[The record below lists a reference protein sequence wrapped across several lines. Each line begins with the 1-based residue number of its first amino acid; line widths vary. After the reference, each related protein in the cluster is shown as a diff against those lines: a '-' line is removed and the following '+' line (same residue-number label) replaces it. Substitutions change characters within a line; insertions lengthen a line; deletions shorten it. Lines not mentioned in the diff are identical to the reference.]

1 MSFDTICHAVQ
12 SVSVS
17 VSVCLYRDSLMISF
31 HIHIQKT
38 VKSSAKRWSSSSV
51 DRLIDLDWSQWSP
64 KVKIKSTYRISNC
77 QHQAECGSHVPNWG
91 SCWRI
96 ICNLLSKVISTL
108 GGPKLFHMPFW
119 HRFLFF
125 FFFLFRIMAFI
136 TISCWSTLTT
146 NGGNVHRSLF
156 VIRYSLVDSFV
167 RSFVCLSCHSF
178 KHLIVRRQNANR

>member
-119 HRFLFF
+119 HRFIFSFCFESWHSSQFPADRHLQQTVATS
-125 FFFLFRIMAFI
+125 ID
-136 TISCWSTLTT
+136 
-146 NGGNVHRSLF
+146 
-156 VIRYSLVDSFV
+156 RYSLFTRWFV